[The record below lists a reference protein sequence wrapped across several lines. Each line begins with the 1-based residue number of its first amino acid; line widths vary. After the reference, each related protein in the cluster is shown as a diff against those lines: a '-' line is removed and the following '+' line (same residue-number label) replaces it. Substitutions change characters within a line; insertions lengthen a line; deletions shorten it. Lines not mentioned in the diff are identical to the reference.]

1 MTIALRRAGRS
12 GKPQHP
18 FDRRASGD
26 CNVHRAALA
35 AGELQL
41 SVRVAQGQKHH
52 DVSGSRRAEGRCH
65 CILCTAVGRCALLTA
80 WLLFMAGARAAAGK
94 GDRRGLRYSPGDAFP
109 PAAYQDDGTQ
119 CQKAVRNPYCVL
131 RRGQPGQP
139 SARPAKMGHRPVSS
153 VALDQL

>member
-1 MTIALRRAGRS
+1 MTIALGRGGRS

-18 FDRRASGD
+18 LDRRASGD

-41 SVRVAQGQKHH
+41 AVHVAQGQKHH
-52 DVSGSRRAEGRCH
+52 DVSGLRRAEARCH
-65 CILCTAVGRCALLTA
+65 GILYVAVARSALVAA

-94 GDRRGLRYSPGDAFP
+94 GDRRGLRFSPGEGFP

-119 CQKAVRNPYCVL
+119 CQKAVRKQ
-131 RRGQPGQP
+131 R
-139 SARPAKMGHRPVSS
+139 
-153 VALDQL
+153 